1 MSRKTARKHILNIV
15 FQAEFDVDVAIEQIM
30 ATYDEEYKTT
40 ADVTDES
47 ISESALIDMD
57 EDKISRLRTIHN
69 RDKKFI
75 INEAKG
81 IVEHKAQI
89 DELISEGLENWD
101 IDRLSKV
108 DLSILRIAVY
118 EIVYADDIPA
128 PVAANEAVQ
137 LAKMF
142 SEDKAPAFING
153 VVGKVISL
161 VEQRKQTEQ

>member
-40 ADVTDES
+40 EDVTDES
-47 ISESALIDMD
+47 VSESELMDMD
-57 EDKISRLRTIHN
+57 DDKISRLRTIHN

-75 INEAKG
+75 ISEAEG
-81 IVEHKAQI
+81 IVAHKAEI
-89 DELISEGLENWD
+89 DALIAQGLENWD

-118 EIVYADDIPA
+118 EIVYADDIPNA
-128 PVAANEAVQ
+128 VAANEAVQ

-153 VVGKVISL
+153 VIGKVISL
-161 VEQRKQTEQ
+161 TENKE